1 MAVRKETKTRWITSG
16 ESECNTR
23 ELALK
28 TDVEELASEVRKE
41 VTPSN
46 ARELREAL
54 NAYLGEYTHR
64 DNLGGLMINVEELRR
79 VLKHAPGTTGLMY
92 DQALAVLRG
101 LTWCTL
107 TNIESKLRG
116 WYFGDDE
123 KTRHWRS
130 WVMNHA
136 VFVATELTTNLE
148 KLPTNRALKL
158 VRWERARQE
167 ELKHSGKFTHT
178 CADAGLHPGQRLA
191 ILTEEVGEV
200 ARELCDAN
208 PNSLE
213 SHHRLKT
220 ELVQVAAAAVAWIEF
235 LERIT

>member
-1 MAVRKETKTRWITSG
+1 MAVRKETKMRWITSG
-16 ESECNTR
+16 GSERNTR

-54 NAYLGEYTHR
+54 NAYLGECTHR
-64 DNLGGLMINVEELRR
+64 DNLGGLMVNVDELRQR
-79 VLKHAPGTTGLMY
+79 LLKHAVDTTDPMY
-92 DQALAVLRG
+92 KRALAVLRG

-107 TNIESKLRG
+107 TNIESMLRG

-136 VFVATELTTNLE
+136 VFVATSRFP
-148 KLPTNRALKL
+148 K
-158 VRWERARQE
+158 
-167 ELKHSGKFTHT
+167 
-178 CADAGLHPGQRLA
+178 
-191 ILTEEVGEV
+191 
-200 ARELCDAN
+200 
-208 PNSLE
+208 
-213 SHHRLKT
+213 
-220 ELVQVAAAAVAWIEF
+220 
-235 LERIT
+235 